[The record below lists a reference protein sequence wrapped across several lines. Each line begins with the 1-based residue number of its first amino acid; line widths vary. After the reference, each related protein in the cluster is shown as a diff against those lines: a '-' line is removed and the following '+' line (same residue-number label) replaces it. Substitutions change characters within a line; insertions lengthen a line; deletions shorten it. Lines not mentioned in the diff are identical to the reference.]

1 MKAIQKSDRVLLAL
15 ACVLLIAAFPVL
27 FLYLQNADSVTL
39 TQVLQPLLIFMG
51 LSAALFLLVWP
62 IVRSAGHAA
71 LITSVFVAVLE
82 NFAFLEK
89 GIKVILPSLHYW
101 HTLPIVLILCLA
113 ISYLI
118 RWHISNSF
126 VWDVVKIVTGV
137 VSAMLIINFMTAI
150 PIMGSN
156 RESEDHMQQNS
167 EVEMLA
173 DKKESA
179 KEKPNLYL
187 IIFDEF
193 AGFKQAKNQYG
204 FDNIE
209 LYEFLKN
216 KGFTVFPDSV
226 NESSETSV
234 ILTNLMNLSYIVDDD
249 MSDTERESLRKNGM
263 LYSLMREMGYD
274 VQVIEATD
282 FLGQYSPTRSKS
294 SQQLTQ
300 NGESIS
306 DLCYQSTF
314 VYPFIHINSDKT
326 FLKILSMVDY
336 LSSPQNT
343 PKSPTMTVGYFI
355 FPHPPFITDE
365 NGNMLPTS
373 QYYNWADPQFYLGQY
388 KYASKLI
395 MKIVENI
402 VSNDSD
408 SVIMLMSDHGARGND
423 DYSVDMPLEYKI
435 NPLNAVYFRGESG
448 EGLDGTSTLH
458 TLRSLLER
466 MFEIQL
472 DPLESIVDI
481 S

>member
-1 MKAIQKSDRVLLAL
+1 MKAIQKSGRVLLAL

-193 AGFKQAKNQYG
+193 AGFKQAKNQ
-204 FDNIE
+204 
-209 LYEFLKN
+209 
-216 KGFTVFPDSV
+216 
-226 NESSETSV
+226 
-234 ILTNLMNLSYIVDDD
+234 
-249 MSDTERESLRKNGM
+249 
-263 LYSLMREMGYD
+263 
-274 VQVIEATD
+274 
-282 FLGQYSPTRSKS
+282 
-294 SQQLTQ
+294 
-300 NGESIS
+300 
-306 DLCYQSTF
+306 
-314 VYPFIHINSDKT
+314 
-326 FLKILSMVDY
+326 
-336 LSSPQNT
+336 
-343 PKSPTMTVGYFI
+343 
-355 FPHPPFITDE
+355 
-365 NGNMLPTS
+365 
-373 QYYNWADPQFYLGQY
+373 
-388 KYASKLI
+388 
-395 MKIVENI
+395 
-402 VSNDSD
+402 
-408 SVIMLMSDHGARGND
+408 
-423 DYSVDMPLEYKI
+423 
-435 NPLNAVYFRGESG
+435 
-448 EGLDGTSTLH
+448 
-458 TLRSLLER
+458 
-466 MFEIQL
+466 
-472 DPLESIVDI
+472 
-481 S
+481 